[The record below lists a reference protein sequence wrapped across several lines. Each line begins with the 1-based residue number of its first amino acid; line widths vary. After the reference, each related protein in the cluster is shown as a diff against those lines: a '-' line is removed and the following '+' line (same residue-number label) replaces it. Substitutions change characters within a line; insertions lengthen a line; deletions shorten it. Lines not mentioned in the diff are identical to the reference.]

1 MYIQPRRI
9 AAITVAERVAY
20 EHGEQVRHSG
30 SIHYLKKCEIRAYIC
45 YVYLCI

>member
-20 EHGEQVRHSG
+20 EHGEQVRYSDKLH
-30 SIHYLKKCEIRAYIC
+30 
-45 YVYLCI
+45 